1 MAVSRGWRVRRPV
14 LLIAKSS
21 ETPSDRRRRYNDR
34 LKAAGTCPE
43 VWQRSELQSK
53 VISRYRSAFVRA
65 SWLGTALAL
74 VSLSMLLTFPAS
86 ASAADERRARTI
98 EVTGEGQVEVPPDLA
113 LLDFG
118 VVTRAPT
125 AAAAARENS
134 GRMERVLAALRKAA
148 GSDATLSTG
157 AYSIRPV
164 YAPPSREQQE
174 APRITGYEVSNV
186 VHLKTK
192 AIPRLG
198 EAIDAAIG
206 AGANQVQRLVFTVAD
221 DSEARRAALG
231 IAARQAREKAE
242 ALAAALR
249 VKLGAVRSL
258 VEQEL
263 GGARP
268 LARGV
273 AMQEAA
279 SFTPVEPGTVDV
291 RARVVLT
298 MDIAD
303 AGQTP

>member
-1 MAVSRGWRVRRPV
+1 
-14 LLIAKSS
+14 
-21 ETPSDRRRRYNDR
+21 
-34 LKAAGTCPE
+34 
-43 VWQRSELQSK
+43 LQSK
-53 VISRYRSAFVRA
+53 VISKYQSAFLRA

-74 VSLSMLLTFPAS
+74 VSLSVLLAFPTA
-86 ASAADERRARTI
+86 AADGTRARTI
-98 EVTGEGQVEVPPDLA
+98 EVSGEGRVEVPPDLA

-118 VVTRAPT
+118 VVTRAST

-148 GSDATLSTG
+148 GSDASLSTG
-157 AYSIRPV
+157 TYSIRPV

-192 AIPRLG
+192 AVPRLG

-206 AGANQVQRLVFTVAD
+206 AGANQVQRLVLTVAD
-221 DSEARRAALG
+221 DSEAQRAALG
-231 IAARQAREKAE
+231 MAARQAREKAE

-263 GGARP
+263 GGVRP

-273 AMQEAA
+273 SMQEAA

>member
-1 MAVSRGWRVRRPV
+1 MRTRSHSAFLPTAVIGLIAV
-14 LLIAKSS
+14 LLFASS
-21 ETPSDRRRRYNDR
+21 
-34 LKAAGTCPE
+34 A
-43 VWQRSELQSK
+43 
-53 VISRYRSAFVRA
+53 
-65 SWLGTALAL
+65 
-74 VSLSMLLTFPAS
+74 M
-86 ASAADERRARTI
+86 AADGRRAARTI
-98 EVTGEGQVEVPPDLA
+98 EVTGEGRVEVPPDLA

-134 GRMERVLAALRKAA
+134 ARMERVLSALRKAA

-157 AYSIRPV
+157 TYSIRPV

-186 VHLKTK
+186 VHVKTK
-192 AIPRLG
+192 GVPRLG
-198 EAIDAAIG
+198 EVIDAAIE

-231 IAARQAREKAE
+231 MAARQAREKAE
-242 ALAAALR
+242 ALAVGLR

-263 GGARP
+263 GGVRP